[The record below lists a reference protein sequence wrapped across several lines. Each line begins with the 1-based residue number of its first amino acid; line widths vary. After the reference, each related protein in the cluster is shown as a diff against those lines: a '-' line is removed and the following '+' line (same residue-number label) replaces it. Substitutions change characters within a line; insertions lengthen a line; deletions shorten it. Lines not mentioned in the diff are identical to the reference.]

1 MKLSIRTLA
10 LIPMLAGLQ
19 IGLAKPPANLAPVSL
34 AGYELTA
41 QETGSKVKI
50 TFTYDANTF
59 AQTGPSS
66 DTNLNDFTAGDYTYL
81 NTGPATGII
90 TNTDIGFMED
100 LGATNV
106 VAIYVTFHNATAGSY
121 TWTNND
127 SYGAGM
133 FKLSALKKNVVPA
146 SLAGQTLSLGS
157 KGGPVLTFDDAGN
170 YSSTQNGLTHT
181 GTYNFTQ
188 FSPTVG
194 VINQSFTGDEAGAIG
209 FILLDFKSAT
219 AGYGVGN
226 YYNVP
231 AFGSNPDDSGH
242 ANFKLK

>member
-10 LIPMLAGLQ
+10 LILMLAGLQ

-66 DTNLNDFTAGDYTYL
+66 DTNLNDFTAGNYTYL

-146 SLAGQTLSLGS
+146 GTLPPFPR
-157 KGGPVLTFDDAGN
+157 GGRGRPRPRRVPSRA
-170 YSSTQNGLTHT
+170 
-181 GTYNFTQ
+181 
-188 FSPTVG
+188 SPCAPC
-194 VINQSFTGDEAGAIG
+194 IRARS
-209 FILLDFKSAT
+209 
-219 AGYGVGN
+219 
-226 YYNVP
+226 P
-231 AFGSNPDDSGH
+231 ASQARQGP
-242 ANFKLK
+242 